1 MTRNPRSRGSPAPSP
16 APSPPPSPAPAS
28 HPADEPAFMTWF
40 RRWAGDPPL
49 VGIALALSLFGIA
62 MIYSAGVLNVPSPVV
77 ERAWQRQFMWLGVA
91 LVGFTIVSRIPG
103 RWIEWGSLPVYLVGL
118 VALAAALA
126 VGTGAGPAESVGRW
140 ISLGPIRFQPSEVA
154 KLAAILGLARYLSS
168 REEGPSSLRELVLP
182 SLVVGVPLGLVVLQP
197 DLGTALAFV
206 GVLFAVLYWAGTP
219 PLHLLLLASPGF
231 ALILSFDTRVWSAY
245 FIVLLVAVYLLRFR
259 LYLVESAA
267 VVLANLAAGTV
278 ALPVW
283 NSLAD
288 YQKNRLLV
296 FLDPGMDPRGAGWN
310 LIQSKVAIGS
320 GGLFGKGF
328 TEGTQKRL
336 DFLPE
341 QHTDFIFSVVGE
353 ELGFVGATLVL
364 VVFGLLLLRLVQL
377 AERTADPF
385 AGLVLF
391 GIFGVW
397 LVHIFINVGMTV
409 GIVPITG
416 IPLPFLS
423 YGGTFL
429 VTCWALTGLAVR
441 MAREE

>member
-1 MTRNPRSRGSPAPSP
+1 MNL
-16 APSPPPSPAPAS
+16 
-28 HPADEPAFMTWF
+28 F
-40 RRWAGDPPL
+40 RRWAGDPAL
-49 VGIALALSLFGIA
+49 VGICLLLSLFGIA

-77 ERAWQRQFMWLGVA
+77 EHAWRRQFTWLGVA
-91 LVGFTIVSRIPG
+91 LVGFTVVTRIPA
-103 RWIEWGSLPVYLVGL
+103 RWIEWGAIPTYLLGL
-118 VALAAALA
+118 IVLVAALA
-126 VGTGAGPAESVGRW
+126 VGTGAGTAESVGRW
-140 ISLGPIRFQPSEVA
+140 IRIGPVRFQPSEVA
-154 KLAAILGLARYLSS
+154 KFAAILGLARYLSS
-168 REEGPSSLRELVLP
+168 RPERPAALRDLVLP
-182 SLVVGVPLGLVVLQP
+182 SIIVGVPLGLVVLQP

-206 GVLFAVLYWAGTP
+206 GILFSVLYWAGTP

-245 FIVLLVAVYLLRFR
+245 FVVLIAVVYLLRFR

-267 VVLANLAAGTV
+267 VLLGNLAAGAV

-328 TEGTQKRL
+328 TQGTQKRL

-353 ELGFVGATLVL
+353 ELGFVGVTVVIA
-364 VVFGLLLLRLVQL
+364 VFGALLLRLVQM

-391 GIFGVW
+391 GIFGTW

-429 VTCWALTGLAVR
+429 VTCWALAGLAVR